1 MSFHNSLTGTLESG
15 IVELTKPLNG
25 QFPRPWMTNLPNPS
39 QAKLFVVG
47 KNQAKGY
54 PINLVGGQSR
64 YIDALFNR
72 NGQSC
77 RALYDEITG
86 GKSSPTRENIDQL
99 TSKLAEA
106 GVHELLETN
115 VICYSTAMSSDLS
128 KLIHKGGRQ
137 RGDEIFRFLL
147 AVIQPSILITHGA
160 STRSHLEKL
169 FGRKLPPLP
178 VGPSAVTK
186 KQIHTSDYNLI
197 VYPLPSLAPPAFN
210 SWKKWSGEY
219 QTKLAADVANELV
232 LPMTK

>member
-1 MSFHNSLTGTLESG
+1 MSSSHLITGSLESG

-25 QFPRPWMTNLPNPS
+25 QFPRPWMTNLPDPS
-39 QAKLFVVG
+39 QAKVFVVG

-86 GKSSPTRENIDQL
+86 GKSSPTRENIDRL
-99 TSKLAEA
+99 ASKLAEA

-147 AVIQPSILITHGA
+147 AVIQPSILIAHGA
-160 STRSHLEKL
+160 STRVHLEKL

-178 VGPSAVTK
+178 VGPSFVVK
-186 KQIHTSDYNLI
+186 KQIQTVDYNLI
-197 VYPLPSLAPPAFN
+197 VYPLPSRCRV
-210 SWKKWSGEY
+210 GH
-219 QTKLAADVANELV
+219 
-232 LPMTK
+232 